1 MVNNVGLINVYK
13 TLFFL
18 IVSRIREKY
27 VVKPPKMPKT
37 TLFLSMNLVQVK
49 RGRYR
54 ILS

>member
-1 MVNNVGLINVYK
+1 MYIK
-13 TLFFL
+13 RCFFFNCL
-18 IVSRIREKY
+18 RIREKY